1 MIRPTARQAAFHLL
15 KAMKVHFHTAP
26 SKAAGPHDIQVLVL
40 KYQVSPAYANT
51 AHHCG
56 FLSLQDPQPINAI
69 GPWDGKSSGCLKAR
83 SH

>member
-26 SKAAGPHDIQVLVL
+26 
-40 KYQVSPAYANT
+40 T
-51 AHHCG
+51 HHCG

-69 GPWDGKSSGCLKAR
+69 GPWDGVLGQQLPSRCLDVIP
-83 SH
+83 